1 MTVRIL
7 STFAAALVMFSGV
20 AFAAS
25 PDDGD
30 PTSGSSGAPHSAAG
44 SIAASHGSTRN
55 GGTASGDAG
64 DTGAGP
70 ASSGGLRN
78 VAVSAGGNG
87 GTGGGTGDGA
97 IVTPTATPT
106 TSQAALPGQVVA
118 AGTVPDDATKAAILA
133 RLRDVYGQGNV
144 VDHVEVG
151 DVAVPANWSANV
163 QKLLNADLKQV
174 TKGQLKIDGTQID
187 VRGEVQNEAQ
197 RQQIASNMSTSLNP
211 TYTIKNGLRVTA
223 SAQGVLDQTLA
234 NRTIE
239 FETGSATLAPKGRLI
254 LDQMANVLQN
264 LNSKTVA
271 IIGHTDN
278 AGSRQSNLAL
288 SQARADTVKG
298 YLVAK
303 GIPPQSLT
311 ASGVGPDQ
319 PVASNDT
326 DEGRARNRRIEFRAG
341 Q

>member
-7 STFAAALVMFSGV
+7 SIFAAALVMFSGV
-20 AFAAS
+20 ALAAS
-25 PDDGD
+25 SDDGD
-30 PTSGSSGAPHSAAG
+30 TGSASVPGGTSLSGASHSAAG
-44 SIAASHGSTRN
+44 TIASSHGGATR
-55 GGTASGDAG
+55 GDAG
-64 DTGAGP
+64 A
-70 ASSGGLRN
+70 
-78 VAVSAGGNG
+78 
-87 GTGGGTGDGA
+87 TGGGMDPAPGSNASARSTGGGDTGSGDGA
-97 IVTPTATPT
+97 VVTPTATPAST
-106 TSQAALPGQVVA
+106 QAALPGQVVA
-118 AGTVPDDATKAAILA
+118 AGTVPDDATKTAILG
-133 RLRDVYGQGNV
+133 RLRDLYGQGNV
-144 VDHVEVG
+144 VDHIEVG

-163 QKLLNADLKQV
+163 QKLLNTDLKQV

-239 FETGSATLAPKGRLI
+239 FETGSATLAPKGRQI
-254 LDQMANVLQN
+254 LDQMASVLLN

-303 GIPPQSLT
+303 GISPQSLSAT
-311 ASGVGPDQ
+311 GVGPDQ